1 LNFGGVFRAGVR
13 HVGTGLT
20 LQLNGFN
27 SEKGLVTDLNGS
39 LALVSDNGE
48 IASEWSFAALMS
60 LWKRKHAQ
68 AVYVPAEE
76 RKIPSKQYRYGPN
89 VRLGVGTD
97 FTRLIQA
104 ISTGV
109 VYYDPA
115 IKLENA
121 SAVQARTKRR
131 SQFRVGSQ
139 DISKLYAQMTEVSVT
154 G

>member
-1 LNFGGVFRAGVR
+1 M
-13 HVGTGLT
+13 T
-20 LQLNGFN
+20 LHLNGFDTG
-27 SEKGLVTDLNGS
+27 KGLVTDLNGS
-39 LALVSDNGE
+39 LALVSDTGE
-48 IASEWSFAALMS
+48 IASEWSFTALMS

-76 RKIPSKQYRYGPN
+76 RIVPRKQYRYGPN
-89 VRLGVGTD
+89 VRLGIGTD
-97 FTRLIQA
+97 FTRLLRA
-104 ISTGV
+104 VSSGV

-139 DISKLYAQMTEVSVT
+139 DISKLYAQMTEISVT
-154 G
+154 A